1 MVKST
6 LRLQHVFHEVDRRR
20 ILQVEEAILVRKN
33 AREVF
38 HWKSVVTSG
47 DRRVCC
53 EYAFAAHFLD
63 VISADGCAS
72 GLFSFLTEQ
81 LQGHNRALPFLHV
94 ITRHLAVPA
103 PPQHAYTT

>member
-47 DRRVCC
+47 DRSVCC

-63 VISADGCAS
+63 VISADGCES
-72 GLFSFLTEQ
+72 GLFFLLTVQ
-81 LQGHNRALPFLHV
+81 LQRQNTVVSFVHV
-94 ITRHLAVPA
+94 LTPQFIVP
-103 PPQHAYTT
+103 Y